1 MTGEQQSSQL
11 HHVVFAVATDR
22 HATVAKMF
30 TELGFTFNTA
40 ELTELG
46 VTVALDWDRG
56 IELISPIIGS
66 TATVATSVNEFL
78 DRYGDGVY
86 TVVLRVPEAAHAESV
101 AERYGSTVRFR
112 QSFDGE
118 GSYLHEIDL
127 SVFGLPLTLLGTNI
141 S

>member
-1 MTGEQQSSQL
+1 MTDQHASQL
-11 HHVVFAVATDR
+11 HHVVFAVATER
-22 HATVAKMF
+22 QAVVAEMF

-40 ELTELG
+40 ELADLG

-56 IELISPIIGS
+56 LELISPVPGS
-66 TATVATSVNEFL
+66 TAMVAVSVTEFL
-78 DRYGDGVY
+78 ERRGDGVY
-86 TVVLRVPEAAHAESV
+86 TVVLRVPEAIAAESV
-101 AERYGSTVRFR
+101 AERYGSITRFR

-127 SVFGLPLTLLGTNI
+127 SVFGLPLTFLSTNV